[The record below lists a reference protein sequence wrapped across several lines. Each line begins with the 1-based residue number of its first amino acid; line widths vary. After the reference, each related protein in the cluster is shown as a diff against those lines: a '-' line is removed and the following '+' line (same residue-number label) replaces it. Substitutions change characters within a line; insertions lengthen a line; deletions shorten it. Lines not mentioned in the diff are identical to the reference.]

1 MRLQLVRE
9 GQQYLTRQG
18 VLITVVDVIE
28 GYPNYVCFEVGGIL
42 SYMNLETFNRQV
54 HQLVN
59 ESCLLATAEYKEDLI
74 KNKIEFKYNHGEIWQ
89 GKDDKQ
95 YLILRTLRSS
105 KSRFVLYP
113 IRTDWDYDIE
123 DLPTSDEVELVARL
137 TYHQPVKFGCAQVL
151 IKDSIWDVQ
160 EPQFHTVTIRSAE
173 VLDACELPDE
183 LTVGF
188 GNIIAYYPTALDYED
203 YRELVWACN
212 DSKDPN
218 VLSCLEELETKLLE
232 NRWLVEP
239 DWLPN

>member
-28 GYPNYVCFEVGGIL
+28 SNPNYVCFEVGGIL
-42 SYMNLETFNRQV
+42 SYMDLETFNRQV

-59 ESCLLATAEYKEDLI
+59 ESCLLAQAEYKEDLI

-89 GKDDKQ
+89 GADDQK
-95 YLILRTLRSS
+95 YLILRTLRSC
-105 KSRFVLYP
+105 KSRFMLYP
-113 IRTDWDYDIE
+113 IDVLFEYEVE

-151 IKDSIWDVQ
+151 IKDSVWDVQ
-160 EPQFHTVTIRSAE
+160 EPQFHTVNIRSAE
-173 VLDACELPDE
+173 VLDAYDLPDE

-188 GNIIAYYPTALDYED
+188 GNIVAYYPTALDYED

-212 DSKDPN
+212 DTKDPN
-218 VLSCLEELETKLLE
+218 VLSCLEKLETKLLE